1 MKLKWLGWQDSN
13 LRMPESKSG
22 ALPLGD
28 IPMTSGDLPSDTR
41 SIIAQLFPFGNPF
54 FANFAAE
61 STFSKNTAPQPHFHE
76 HTDTQPDG

>member
-28 IPMTSGDLPSDTR
+28 IPMCIGDLSSDTR
-41 SIIAQLFPFGNPF
+41 GIIAQLFLFGNPF
-54 FANFAAE
+54 FANFAIPAIL
-61 STFSKNTAPQPHFHE
+61 FP
-76 HTDTQPDG
+76 